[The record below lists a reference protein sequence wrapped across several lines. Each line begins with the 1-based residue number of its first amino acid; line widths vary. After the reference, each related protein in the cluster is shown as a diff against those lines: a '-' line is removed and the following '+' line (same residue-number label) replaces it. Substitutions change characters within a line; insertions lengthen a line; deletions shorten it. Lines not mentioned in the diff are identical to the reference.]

1 MWGIQRDSRSQ
12 RALNVLLSRCD
23 FTLRTQEGDTKGLK
37 LGVGDVMIRFMFLEG
52 DSGCRKW
59 LETGC
64 PMRRKVQ
71 VSQARD
77 DGGLDRAVAWSYLG
91 GIFIRTG

>member
-1 MWGIQRDSRSQ
+1 M
-12 RALNVLLSRCD
+12 NVLLSRCV
-23 FTLRTQEGDTKGLK
+23 FTLRTQKGDTKGLK
-37 LGVGDVMIRFMFLEG
+37 LGVGDVECVMIRFMFLEG

-59 LETGC
+59 METGC

-77 DGGLDRAVAWSYLG
+77 DGGLDRAVAWSYLEG
-91 GIFIRTG
+91 MFIRTG